1 MLIKQAQNVPITM
14 NDRCQ
19 PGGHRFESY
28 HSRNRGG
35 VAQRFRVPGRLS
47 YVSPEFRLLSS
58 AGRACDL

>member
-35 VAQRFRVPGRLS
+35 VAQWFRVPGRLS
-47 YVSPEFRLLSS
+47 YFSPGFWLFSLV
-58 AGRACDL
+58 G

>member
-1 MLIKQAQNVPITM
+1 M

-28 HSRNRGG
+28 HSWNRGG

>member
-1 MLIKQAQNVPITM
+1 M

-35 VAQRFRVPGRLS
+35 VAQWFRVPGRLS
-47 YVSPEFRLLSS
+47 YVSPVKLAL
-58 AGRACDL
+58 